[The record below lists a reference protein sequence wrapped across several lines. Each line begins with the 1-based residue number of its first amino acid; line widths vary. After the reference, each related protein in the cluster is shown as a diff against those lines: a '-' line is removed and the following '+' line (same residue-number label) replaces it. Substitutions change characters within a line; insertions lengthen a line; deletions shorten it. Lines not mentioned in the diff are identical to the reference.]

1 MTPMG
6 YGKRIDWLNRN
17 KEPIDIWD
25 SKVSND
31 KIVLFD
37 MDGTL
42 TAPRE
47 KFDRSLFSTLGHLS
61 DKSEIGIVTG
71 SDFEYL
77 SEQMDYVL
85 NSHLRYRLH
94 LLPCNGTKYYPPP
107 SNSSDKYELLH
118 SANMKEKIGEEDFN
132 MLMISLI
139 QMQANFDLSKFPLS
153 GHFFQYRDSMINWCP
168 IGRNATSEDRKRFIE
183 YDKSLSPTFRER
195 VIGPLVNKLSLKK
208 ISEKITVKFGGDTS
222 FDIFPKG
229 WDKTYALKHFKNRQV
244 WFVGDRCN
252 SGGND
257 KEIYDLILKEDRAFK
272 TKNPFQ
278 TELLIKENIIPFL

>member
-1 MTPMG
+1 MG
-6 YGKRIDWLNRN
+6 YGKRIDWLKRN
-17 KEPIDIWD
+17 SDPVDIWD

-42 TAPRE
+42 TEPRQT
-47 KFDRSLFSTLGHLS
+47 FDKSLFTTLNLLS

-77 SEQMDYVL
+77 SEQMDFVL
-85 NSHLRYRLH
+85 NSHLRYRVH

-107 SNSSDKYELLH
+107 ASSSEKYELLH
-118 SANMKEKIGEEDFN
+118 EVNMIEEIGKEDFN
-132 MLMISLI
+132 VLMAILLR
-139 QMQANFDLSKFPLS
+139 MQSNFDFSKFPLT
-153 GHFFQYRDSMINWCP
+153 GHFIQYRGSMINWCP
-168 IGRNATSEDRKRFIE
+168 IGRNATSEDRKRFID
-183 YDKSLSPTFRER
+183 YDQMLSPTFRER
-195 VIGPLVNKLSLKK
+195 VMGPLIDKLSLKK
-208 ISEKITVKFGGDTS
+208 ISDKLTIKMGGDTS

-229 WDKTYALKHFKNRQV
+229 WDKTYALKHFKDRKI
-244 WFVGDRCN
+244 WFVGDRCEG
-252 SGGND
+252 GGND
-257 KEIYDLILKEDRAFK
+257 KEIYDLIAKDERAFK